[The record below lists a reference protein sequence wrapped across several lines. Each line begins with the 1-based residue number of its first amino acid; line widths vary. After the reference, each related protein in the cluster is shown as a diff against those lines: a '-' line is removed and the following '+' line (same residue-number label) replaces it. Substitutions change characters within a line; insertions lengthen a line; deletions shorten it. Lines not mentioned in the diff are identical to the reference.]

1 VDAAA
6 LVLCALLIRFSL
18 LLVHLTSANK
28 PYANLARKG
37 STIAHDFEQVQS
49 PNTFSRMERGALP
62 EDRLVVLNQWIS
74 RTHLVRGAFDG
85 VSAAPGP
92 NTGDSPVRADSSISL
107 SGTPTCVARDP
118 CRMTEVDEGQVAIH
132 RSSDAK
138 LRLRC
143 GQTLASLDYAHAVP
157 DQVAHASI
165 HFDANRDRGLE
176 AQHVADGHHDHHWAG
191 SLNPVS
197 GIGSES
203 AKGTRFTDGPEHHP
217 AATCR
222 GAIASE
228 RCSAEADASAQPHS
242 VHSEIPCTPSGLGGQ
257 DAQRA
262 GPHGGTW
269 FSPGPCAGDGDAQG
283 CSADRTAA
291 ARLPHS
297 QTPDPGVP
305 EHAVHTTRPS
315 SLPGGAVTG
324 AGAAAP
330 PSLQYPQHRCSALE
344 LFQALCVGLVG
355 LCLRGRLHGV
365 LRSQPSTLPHYNE
378 STASAAAEQD
388 WRQGATR
395 RANPAKVGCPR
406 CWLCA
411 SSFANHDVCCA
422 GPSYAG

>member
-1 VDAAA
+1 MQQPSYFVAYSSGF
-6 LVLCALLIRFSL
+6 LCLLF
-18 LLVHLTSANK
+18 HLSSAND
-28 PYANLARKG
+28 PCASLARKG
-37 STIAHDFEQVQS
+37 SSIANDFKQVES
-49 PNTFSRMERGALP
+49 SNTFLRLECGP
-62 EDRLVVLNQWIS
+62 FPGDRLVHFDQKNRS
-74 RTHLVRGAFDG
+74 THSVRETPYA

-92 NTGDSPVRADSSISL
+92 STDGPLECAGSSSRPVGDCTSNTNDLCRVTEAD
-107 SGTPTCVARDP
+107 D
-118 CRMTEVDEGQVAIH
+118 GQIVIGSQSDVKLRPRCGRRPAPMDHACAVTDQAIH
-132 RSSDAK
+132 ASSH
-138 LRLRC
+138 LE
-143 GQTLASLDYAHAVP
+143 
-157 DQVAHASI
+157 
-165 HFDANRDRGLE
+165 ANRDRGLDV
-176 AQHVADGHHDHHWAG
+176 AQHVAATSCGAM
-191 SLNPVS
+191 
-197 GIGSES
+197 
-203 AKGTRFTDGPEHHP
+203 ATR
-217 AATCR
+217 
-222 GAIASE
+222 
-228 RCSAEADASAQPHS
+228 RCVAEADATAHPLS
-242 VHSEIPCTPSGLGGQ
+242 VQSEISRTPRGWGGHN
-257 DAQRA
+257 AEEA
-262 GPHGGTW
+262 GAHGGNGFCPWTH
-269 FSPGPCAGDGDAQG
+269 PDDGEAQG
-283 CSADRTAA
+283 CDTDHTAA
-291 ARLPHS
+291 ARLPPS
-297 QTPDPGVP
+297 PTPDPGVP